1 LDQLTKEIVVETENK
16 AVAPRTP
23 LNIDVDFRKS
33 YAREETKAN
42 LKNISL
48 SGAFLFHSGE
58 KLAAGEKVQL
68 TFSVSG
74 RERDVQ
80 AIVVWTNTKGSGVK
94 FLPLNNRDTQIIDDL
109 IYYVES
115 KRSGTRTV
123 LDQIFKKVG

>member
-1 LDQLTKEIVVETENK
+1 ML
-16 AVAPRTP
+16 
-23 LNIDVDFRKS
+23 RKS

-58 KLAAGEKVQL
+58 KLVAGEKVQL

-74 RERDVQ
+74 RERDAQ
-80 AIVVWTNTKGSGVK
+80 AVVVWTNSKGSGVK
-94 FLPLNNRDTQIIDDL
+94 FLPLNNRDVDNIVDDL

-115 KRSGTRTV
+115 KRTGTRSV
-123 LDQIFKKVG
+123 LDQIFKKVA